1 MSRFTTLCS
10 AVALFLTAGHAAAQY
25 ASGAFAPPSLPPT
38 LTSSLTPT
46 TMEGAAPSATATT
59 TVAQPSE
66 NRFWVRGEYIA
77 WTIGTAK
84 MAQIGKE
91 AFESANFNALLA
103 AAGTN
108 FKNITETGL
117 GDERTG
123 YRIGAGMWL
132 DDANTFGVEVG
143 FLYVNRPA
151 LVAPIGQRDRTNRP
165 AIFSNL
171 GLPGIDP
178 NDRFFVIPFN
188 DSSLVNGNVTFN
200 LAEKTLWYF
209 DLLGRVRFYD
219 CCDTHVDGLIG
230 YRRLYYGDSFS
241 SVTQAVTLGPP
252 LRVGTKLTS
261 VDWVTTSNTYDGALF
276 GLDMQS
282 QSGSWFYGA
291 RATATVA
298 YLNASFDRG
307 GETDAI
313 HTDGRRQHFR
323 DGVFVLASESG
334 HFSTN
339 ECTVIPQLDLWG
351 GYTICEQ
358 VKVFLGTSLLYLPSV
373 ARATNQI
380 ELGLNQ
386 DRTLPGR
393 VGAFQPANPS
403 TPNLR
408 SVFMTTLSVGVAVG
422 F

>member
-1 MSRFTTLCS
+1 MTRVTTFC
-10 AVALFLTAGHAAAQY
+10 AALALILAAGHAAAQT
-25 ASGAFAPPSLPPT
+25 ASGALAPPSLPPSFV
-38 LTSSLTPT
+38 SSSAAT
-46 TMEGAAPSATATT
+46 TIEGAAPSASGTT
-59 TVAQPSE
+59 IAAQSHE
-66 NRFWVRGEYIA
+66 NQFWVRGEYIA

-103 AAGTN
+103 AAGTS
-108 FKNITETGL
+108 FKDITKTGL
-117 GDERTG
+117 GDDRTG
-123 YRIGAGMWL
+123 FRLGAGMWL
-132 DDANTFGVEVG
+132 DQSNTYGVEVG

-151 LVAPIGQRDRTNRP
+151 LVVPIGQRDRTHRP
-165 AIFSNL
+165 AIFSSL
-171 GLPGIDP
+171 DLPGIDP
-178 NDRFFVIPFN
+178 NDRLVVIPFN
-188 DSSLVNGNVTFN
+188 DRALVNGNITLN
-200 LAEKTLWYF
+200 LAEKSLWYF
-209 DLLGRVRFYD
+209 DLLGRTRFYD
-219 CCDTHVDGLIG
+219 CGDTHVDGLLG
-230 YRRLYYGDSFS
+230 YRRLNYNDSYS
-241 SVTQAVTLGPP
+241 SVAQAVTQVLP
-252 LRVGTKLTS
+252 LRGGTRLTS
-261 VDWVTTSNTYDGALF
+261 VDWITTSNTYDGVLL
-276 GLDMQS
+276 GLDTQS
-282 QSGSWFYGA
+282 QSGSWFYGT

-298 YLNASFDRG
+298 YLDASFDRG
-307 GETDAI
+307 GETDVKFP
-313 HTDGRRQHFR
+313 DGRRRHFK
-323 DGVFVLASESG
+323 DGTYVLASESSR
-334 HFSTN
+334 FSTN

-351 GYTICEQ
+351 GCAICEQ